1 MRKLLLFVLALA
13 LVAWMAKSQLDRHT
27 RADGPSE
34 SKRQLDQVRAK
45 ARAIERDDQRRVDEA
60 LKESEAK

>member
-13 LVAWMAKSQLDRHT
+13 LVAWMATSQLDRST
-27 RADGPSE
+27 RGDGPSE

-60 LKESEAK
+60 LKESESK